1 MRGTAFPVSFFAHDT
16 SATEPLGIVTWLVS
30 NDASMPSATQRLT
43 VITAPFESVWSA
55 GSQSRPRFG
64 NVSICLDV
72 FTYYEA
78 SSA

>member
-1 MRGTAFPVSFFAHDT
+1 MRGTAVPVSFFAHDT

-30 NDASMPSATQRLT
+30 NDASMSSATL
-43 VITAPFESVWSA
+43 WSA

-64 NVSICLDV
+64 NGSICLDV